1 MIDVY
6 GERADFG
13 EDEKMEK
20 TMMAFIN
27 PAPPPRIVVQGR
39 RKRAF
44 LIHEQAGMQKRSD
57 NIIFLQS
64 GLGLRLLL
72 LSEEL

>member
-1 MIDVY
+1 LIDVY

-44 LIHEQAGMQKRSD
+44 LIHEQTGMQKEVRQY
-57 NIIFLQS
+57 NLFTE
-64 GLGLRLLL
+64 RAWPATVAV
-72 LSEEL
+72 E